1 MAMSR
6 QGVAMLTLRGIG
18 LSLLAI
24 AAVIVWFLMAPATAD
39 IVHIFDPT
47 SKDYSDLVSTALD
60 SFDANEALADSAPQQ
75 QVVNGWVARDLLT
88 IIAYQNLDLLD
99 AVGALGDQNAAE
111 SSSGL
116 AVRDDRIPAL
126 LLLGVLALSWIGMTN
141 PDTQYVYIV
150 GKNEDVEDPQ
160 ATTGPELR
168 GDAPYDG
175 TVPG

>member
-1 MAMSR
+1 
-6 QGVAMLTLRGIG
+6 
-18 LSLLAI
+18 LLAV
-24 AAVIVWFLMAPATAD
+24 AAVSVWFLMAPDTAD
-39 IVHIFDPT
+39 TIHIFDPT
-47 SKDYSDLVSTALD
+47 SRDYSDLVGTALD

-88 IIAYQNLDLLD
+88 ILAYQNLDLLN

-111 SSSGL
+111 SASGV

-126 LLLGVLALSWIGMTN
+126 LLLGVLAVVWIGITN

-150 GKNEDVEDPQ
+150 GKNEETADPS
-160 ATTGPELR
+160 ADAEPEYL
-168 GDAPYDG
+168 GSASHDG

>member
-1 MAMSR
+1 
-6 QGVAMLTLRGIG
+6 MLTIRRVG

-39 IVHIFDPT
+39 TVDNFDPT
-47 SKDYSDLVSTALD
+47 SKDYSNLVRTALD
-60 SFDANEALADSAPQQ
+60 DYDANNALADSAPKQ
-75 QVVNGWVARDLLT
+75 QVVNGWVTRDILT
-88 IIAYQNLDLLD
+88 ILAYQNLDLLD

-111 SSSGL
+111 SASGL

-126 LLLGVLALSWIGMTN
+126 LLLAVLAVVWLGITN

-150 GKNEDVEDPQ
+150 GKSDEEGDPLGDTDSEHLLGS
-160 ATTGPELR
+160 ATP
-168 GDAPYDG
+168 DG